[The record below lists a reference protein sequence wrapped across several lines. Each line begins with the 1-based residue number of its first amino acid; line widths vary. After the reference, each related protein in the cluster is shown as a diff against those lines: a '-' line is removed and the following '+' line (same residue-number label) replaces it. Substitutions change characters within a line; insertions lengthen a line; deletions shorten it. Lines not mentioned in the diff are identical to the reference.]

1 MAFRA
6 AEYERFEGDRS
17 RIPAW
22 WPICTA
28 TWRRG
33 WASRWV
39 RLISYGTLAIAFGIT
54 ALFYFAYQVMPGW
67 PALLRMMG
75 DEGGMDSGFPVQFY
89 EGLMHVFVYP
99 VLLPLSLLFGYDLV
113 SKDLASNALE
123 TYFSRP
129 VSPLVYVVGR
139 TVSYVGFLL
148 LVTLVPLLWI
158 WAFDAS
164 TGPEGRFEE
173 IKAVPLALAKAL
185 GLVTLLMA
193 LMVQALSSI
202 TKSGIWTNLV
212 FVVLFVFSTAA
223 GNILYEE
230 SGRRVETVISDEEIA
245 DLQKTQDRLEA
256 EGHDIDL
263 RVPES
268 GATRVRWGDRDGRLL
283 ALSFP
288 DCISSW
294 CISCIEEAYP
304 AEVLKRRQER
314 RERHGRS
321 ERVPGDL
328 ARDVLLGMAA
338 ISLGMLF
345 LRLRKRGMVG

>member
-6 AEYERFEGDRS
+6 AEYERFAGSRS
-17 RIPAW
+17 RVPAW

-39 RLISYGTLAIAFGIT
+39 RLISYGTLAIAFGFT
-54 ALFYFAYQVMPGW
+54 ALFYFAYQVMPSW
-67 PALLRMMG
+67 PALLRMLG
-75 DEGGMDSGFPVQFY
+75 EDGAMDSGFPVQFY

-129 VSPLVYVVGR
+129 VTPLVYVVGR
-139 TVSYVGFLL
+139 TLAYVGFLL
-148 LVTLVPLLWI
+148 LVTLAPLLWI

-173 IKAVPLALAKAL
+173 IKAVPLALAKGL
-185 GLVTLLMA
+185 GLTALLLA

-230 SGRRVETVISDEEIA
+230 SGRRIERVYTAEEIA
-245 DLQKTQDRLEA
+245 RIEEIQENAEA
-256 EGHDIDL
+256 RGHPIDME
-263 RVPES
+263 VPEP
-268 GATRVRWGDRDGRLL
+268 GATRVTWGDRDSRLL

-288 DCISSW
+288 DNITSW
-294 CISCIEEAYP
+294 CIACMEDAYP
-304 AEVLKRRQER
+304 EEVMEKRRSR
-314 RERHGRS
+314 RHGRGS
-321 ERVPGDL
+321 DARVPAEL

-338 ISLGMLF
+338 VSLVMLF
-345 LRLRKRGMVG
+345 LRLRKRGTVG